1 MKRKTRRKPSA
12 RRIKPSVAKTSRA
25 QRGKLS
31 QAKVAHDI
39 ATASAET
46 IAHRAT
52 LIGQQ
57 MANPAALR
65 HPEVAT
71 MTFEKFLV
79 AGQMATGMM
88 RKLGNGQR
96 LWADFWFQ
104 QMQRSLAALPHLAG
118 NPSPMRMA
126 QIATD
131 SAGTMMADYAS
142 FWIKATN
149 FADVMANAGATPIHR
164 AVLANAKRLSRAA

>member
-1 MKRKTRRKPSA
+1 MKRKTRRNPSA
-12 RRIKPSVAKTSRA
+12 PKIKSTVAKASRA
-25 QRGKLS
+25 LRGKLS
-31 QAKVAHDI
+31 QAKVAYDI

-46 IAHRAT
+46 IGHRAK
-52 LIGQQ
+52 LIGKE
-57 MANPAALR
+57 MANPAALP

-71 MTFEKFLV
+71 MAFEKLLV
-79 AGQMATGMM
+79 AGQVATALMN
-88 RKLGNGQR
+88 KLGGGQR

-104 QMQRSLAALPHLAG
+104 QMQRSLAALPLLSS

-126 QIATD
+126 RIATE

-149 FADVMANAGATPIHR
+149 FTDMVANAGAMPIHR
-164 AVLANAKRLSRAA
+164 AVVANAKRLSRAA